1 MKPWRS
7 IRWRLLALFLL
18 LAAATT
24 AVFFGGLQRAVR
36 GGWQDYAKPL
46 LSDYTDRLAAEIGSP
61 PDPARAA
68 AIAERL
74 PLTVRIDGPQV
85 QWSSHPDEHM
95 ARFAM
100 HDQPLRLV
108 RRTADGHR
116 IRFGLAE
123 PAARWTR
130 GGAWMSLA
138 ALLALTA
145 LAWWMMRR
153 WLAPLEQIGLG
164 AERFGRGEFED
175 PIRLPR
181 RDDGSELG
189 ALAQRINRMA
199 QSLHGMLEAQ
209 RTLLL
214 AISHE
219 LRSPLTRARLNAEL
233 LPESSERDAVVRDLA
248 LMRDLVSDL
257 LDSER
262 LAAGHAALQSEPVD
276 LVALAR
282 EAAAGRPVDTELP
295 SGWPTVPADPAR
307 LRLLLRNLLDNAERH
322 GAGREKPRLFLRRRA
337 DGAVELGVRDFGPG
351 VAAEELPRLAEAFYR
366 PDSARTRASGGVGLG
381 LHLCQRVAQAH
392 GGALELRNASP
403 GLEVAMV
410 WRPQPA

>member
-1 MKPWRS
+1 MTAFRPFRS
-7 IRWRLLALFLL
+7 IRWRLLALFLV

-24 AVFFGGLQRAVR
+24 AVFFAGLQRAVR

-68 AIAERL
+68 AIAARL
-74 PLTVRIDGPQV
+74 PLTVRIDGPAV
-85 QWSSHPDEHM
+85 QWSSHPDEDL

-100 HDQPLRLV
+100 HDEPLRLV

-123 PAARWTR
+123 PAGRLTR
-130 GGAWMSLA
+130 GGAWMALA

-145 LAWWMMRR
+145 LAYFMVRR
-153 WLAPLEQIGLG
+153 WLAPLAQIGAG
-164 AERFGRGEFED
+164 AERFGRGEFAQA
-175 PIRLPR
+175 IRLPR
-181 RDDGSELG
+181 RDDGGELG
-189 ALAQRINRMA
+189 DLAQRINRMA
-199 QSLHGMLEAQ
+199 QNLH
-209 RTLLL
+209 

-233 LPESSERDAVVRDLA
+233 LPDSAERAAVVRDLA

-276 LVALAR
+276 LAALAR
-282 EAAAGRPVDTELP
+282 EAAAGRQAVAELP
-295 SGWPTVPADPAR
+295 AGWARVSADPAR

-322 GAGREKPRLFLRRRA
+322 GAGAEPPRLVLRRRD
-337 DGAVELGVRDFGPG
+337 DGTVELGVRDFGPG
-351 VAAEELPRLAEAFYR
+351 VAPEELPRLAEAFYR
-366 PDSARTRASGGVGLG
+366 PDGARTRAAGGVGLG
-381 LHLCQRVAQAH
+381 LHLSRRVAQAH
-392 GGALELRNASP
+392 GGTLEVRNASP
-403 GLEVAMV
+403 GLEVVMA
-410 WRPQPA
+410 WQPQPA